1 MMTGVTKAGIKKL
14 NWKKPAWRIKLND
27 FYLSLFIFE
36 FFMNKFLIV
45 GLGNVGAEY
54 AGTRHNIG
62 FDIAN
67 VFVHKHGGSFANDR
81 YAGVSKIKV
90 KGKPVICIVPTTYM
104 NLSGKAVKYWMD
116 KEEVRVENL
125 LIIADDIALPLNKFR
140 LRPSGSDA
148 GHNGLKSVQEVLGT
162 ADYPR
167 LRFGIGN
174 NFPKG
179 MQVDFVLGKWFDA
192 EIPMV
197 KRKIEKSVDLIE
209 SFINTGIEQT
219 MNLYN
224 KLEITL

>member
-1 MMTGVTKAGIKKL
+1 
-14 NWKKPAWRIKLND
+14 
-27 FYLSLFIFE
+27 
-36 FFMNKFLIV
+36 MNKFLIA

-67 VFVHKHGGSFANDR
+67 VFVHKYGGSFKNER

-90 KGKPVICIVPTTYM
+90 KGKSVTCIVPTTYM
-104 NLSGKAVKYWMD
+104 NLSGNAVKYWLD
-116 KEEVRVENL
+116 KEAIALSNL
-125 LIIADDIALPLNKFR
+125 LVVLDDIALPLNKLR

-162 ADYPR
+162 IDYPR

-174 NFPKG
+174 NYPKG
-179 MQVDFVLGKWFDA
+179 MQADFVLGKWFES
-192 EIPMV
+192 EIPLV
-197 KRKIEKSVDLIE
+197 KLKIEKSVELLE
-209 SFINTGIEQT
+209 SFINIGIEQT
-219 MNLYN
+219 MNFYN